1 MFMYHG
7 LYGLQGLFWPIAVAI
22 AIIPF
27 WRICDRV
34 GLSPWLSLLLLIPLA
49 NIVFIYYLAFADW
62 PGRRDGTAGAPPGF
76 GPSTGPGP
84 GSTPT

>member
-7 LYGLQGLFWPIAVAI
+7 FLGYGFFWPLAAII

-49 NIVFIYYLAFADW
+49 NVIFIYYVAFADW
-62 PGRRDGTAGAPPGF
+62 PSQAGGARGAPPGF
-76 GPSTGPGP
+76 GPGAGAGPP
-84 GSTPT
+84 PS